1 MRASS
6 TARGLA
12 LVLGVIASGGALF
25 ILLKDDVVAGRWS
38 DAFVLVPIM
47 IVIALAAGHLATEAL
62 RSRKYLAAIGFAL
75 AFVLGTALTV
85 YQSVGKQADTSD
97 SQTLVTEASN
107 QERKTVEDD
116 LARARLRY
124 TQALDQ
130 ADRETGS
137 GGCRQKCQDWKLR
150 AREVDAQVRELE
162 AKLKSMNPQKP
173 VAADADRVA
182 KVIHMLTGADERRT
196 KALLVLVKPFAFS
209 LLFELTA
216 IAAFGFAFGHQ
227 SPAPA
232 ARVSAKTQP
241 TPTAPEPPGGDRRD
255 PNIVSW
261 VDAYRERHG
270 KDPSIPEVQRA
281 FKGLGKT
288 TAWRYCKN
296 RHRVA

>member
-137 GGCRQKCQDWKLR
+137 GDCRQKCQDWKLR
-150 AREVDAQVRELE
+150 AREVDSQIRELE
-162 AKLKSMNPQKP
+162 AKLKGMNPQKP

-232 ARVSAKTQP
+232 ARASVKTQP
-241 TPTAPEPPGGDRRD
+241 MESPEPPGGSRRD
-255 PNIVSW
+255 PLVEQW
-261 VDAYRERHG
+261 VADFERRHG
-270 KDPSIPEVQRA
+270 RAPQLTEVRA
-281 FKGLGKT
+281 RFPKLGRT
-288 TAWRYCKN
+288 TCYRYAK
-296 RHRVA
+296 RKHGTA